1 VNIKNKKNF
10 FIFFYL
16 FLFLQHINY
25 QYFIFKLCKFLLQIN
40 GFKLQNSFF
49 LRLVENN
56 LELIDV
62 YTMNL
67 KPIYYMKFYTFLDI
81 VNIPANDPVTF
92 TFFVGYMAM
101 LAAAVFFFFER
112 GQVDGKWKLSLLVSG
127 LITGIAAV
135 HYYYM
140 RDYYAAT
147 GETPVA
153 LRYIDWT
160 LTVPLMCLEFYLLL
174 RPAGAKIAF
183 MWKLI
188 FASVVMLVA
197 GYIGEAF
204 VPLNEDGSAAAGATS
219 HSVIWGVISTLGY
232 VYILYSAW
240 FGEAAKLAQA
250 SDNAAVKKGIRALA
264 WFVLVG
270 WAIYPIGYMAM
281 PGGWL
286 SGVFEPTDMNL
297 FYNLADAINK
307 IGFGLVVYQI
317 AVSESAKK

>member
-1 VNIKNKKNF
+1 
-10 FIFFYL
+10 
-16 FLFLQHINY
+16 
-25 QYFIFKLCKFLLQIN
+25 
-40 GFKLQNSFF
+40 
-49 LRLVENN
+49 
-56 LELIDV
+56 
-62 YTMNL
+62 
-67 KPIYYMKFYTFLDI
+67 MKTIFLDI
-81 VNIPANDPVTF
+81 VNIPVDDPVIF

-101 LAAAVFFFFER
+101 LASAVFFFFER
-112 GQVDGKWKLSLLVSG
+112 GSVDGKWKTSLLVSG

-147 GETPVA
+147 HETPTA

-174 RPAGAKIAF
+174 KPAGAKPAF

-188 FASVVMLVA
+188 LASVLMLVA

-204 VPLNEDGSAAAGATS
+204 VPMNVDGTPAAGAST
-219 HSVIWGVISTLGY
+219 HSVIWGVISTVGY
-232 VYILYSAW
+232 VYILHSAW
-240 FGEAAKLAQA
+240 AGEAHKLAA
-250 SDNAAVKKGIRALA
+250 SSSNEAVKKGIRALA

-286 SGVFEPTDMNL
+286 SGVLEPKDMNL
-297 FYNLADAINK
+297 FYNIADAINK
-307 IGFGLVVYQI
+307 IGFGLVVYGI
-317 AVSESAKK
+317 AIAETNKKTVTA